1 MKKYNNDISQEKD
14 LKHIL
19 ISSTTNLKNFFLG
32 MDKENLGD
40 LSDTKMNDMLNS
52 SQTNSGFSNMIF
64 DKVKKKFYQKNL
76 LEIIDTIYLSS
87 KNISLNKSNETDK
100 KIEDGTFY
108 FDTKSPKYSVND
120 FNLKINIGGNFLNEK
135 LYANK
140 FNFENEKLK
149 DTQNDHKINKFVRK
163 IRYIMNDQQFN
174 ECEIFCV
181 VYKDKDFKTVENNLK
196 MINADFLHINKGKY

>member
-196 MINADFLHINKGKY
+196 MINADFLHINKSK